1 MTQTPPKMF
10 ALFAEVSGSDRLSE
24 RLGDTEAAYALD
36 RSVKRMV
43 RSISGYGGRKIG
55 STGGELLVSFASAEG
70 ACQAAIDMQHRVSE
84 LPPVSGVKLTLRIG
98 LHAGN
103 SDAEAADDS
112 ATGCARRI
120 AALAGSDQI
129 LVSTTLLAALP
140 RSVNLPGREL
150 PELGQLK
157 AGKEAFALAEL
168 DWRGHDEQPRR
179 KSFEPA
185 QPVPEPKVGR
195 LCIRYHGKAFLLD
208 DRTPLL
214 TLGRDPASEL
224 VIVDRKASRSH
235 ARIERRHSRY
245 FYVDSSTNGS
255 YVTNGD
261 GKEQSV
267 RRREIELTGN
277 GRICFG
283 TSGNDPQADA
293 AEFEHL

>member
-1 MTQTPPKMF
+1 MI

-98 LHAGN
+98 LHAGD

-129 LVSTTLLAALP
+129 LVSTALLAALP

-150 PELGQLK
+150 PELGQLR

-179 KSFEPA
+179 KSVEPA

-208 DRTPLL
+208 DRAPLL